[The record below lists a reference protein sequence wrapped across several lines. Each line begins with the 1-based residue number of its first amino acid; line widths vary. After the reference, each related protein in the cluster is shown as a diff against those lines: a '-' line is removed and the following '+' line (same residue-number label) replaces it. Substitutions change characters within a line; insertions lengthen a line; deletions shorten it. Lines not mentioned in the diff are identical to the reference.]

1 MRGKAGVVLVAL
13 AGALACAG
21 PSGAAGDDVSISV
34 ARTHIETSLGRK
46 LGFQTT
52 VVNDGSAQTAP
63 LVAHMTVFSL
73 RAGTYVD
80 PEDWSSQRTKYLAPI
95 PAGGSQTLSW
105 DLQAVND
112 GRFAVSVE
120 VVPRTGIGTPATGP
134 AVRLDVAQRET
145 LDSAGILPLALGVP
159 ALVAFFAFG
168 VQVVRRRR

>member
-80 PEDWSSQRTKYLAPI
+80 PEDWSSQRTYAERVNCLRPLLNMLTIYNDAGAKDRVYGQGDYDWFFTHVGDLLADR
-95 PAGGSQTLSW
+95 L
-105 DLQAVND
+105 
-112 GRFAVSVE
+112 RVE
-120 VVPRTGIGTPATGP
+120 SIA
-134 AVRLDVAQRET
+134 
-145 LDSAGILPLALGVP
+145 
-159 ALVAFFAFG
+159 
-168 VQVVRRRR
+168 